1 MSHFG
6 GGSAQ
11 DVEITIEGITEKF
24 FGAISKGTFQF
35 PRSKLLELCSYW
47 TGSLTLRFKV
57 TFTKNVLEGCSYE
70 KSISFKEPPQS
81 TLAKDYADLLSS
93 NQCTDITIKVGQR
106 TFHAHKVVF
115 IARSK
120 VFAAMF
126 QHDMQEAQQNQITI
140 PDMDADVFEEVLRY
154 IYTDSVERLP
164 GMAYELLEAAEKY
177 DLTRLKVLCEIE
189 LLAGIT
195 AKSAT
200 KTLEFADLY
209 RADELKARTLQFI
222 ARNLSEI
229 PNWKEFCSA
238 KPDLVAE
245 WTGGVA
251 CCAGILFICYKIIRP
266 RFLKAEPE
274 QACRTIQKSKTYI
287 NRWTIEKF
295 VTIQDASIKSIV
307 FSGTNCDG
315 DLVTW
320 SYFVEP
326 DKENYVKVWYQIE
339 TGERDI
345 VAGIELIGPMIAFR
359 WCINGQAIFTFDHS
373 TVFQNLSND
382 GSLALAFKVSFS
394 KNVLKDDSSYNVIH
408 APKVPPSELAESF
421 GKLLS
426 SSQLSDITVKVGR
439 RTFHAHK
446 AVLVAQSTVF
456 AAMFQHDMREAQRNE
471 IVIPNMDPQVF
482 EEVLRFIYTDK
493 VEGLP
498 QMAYELLEVAEKY
511 DLARL
516 KVICENELLTG
527 ITVNAATKTLEFADM
542 YRAEKLKAKTLHF
555 LNRNLRQIP
564 NWEEFCSARPD
575 LVAEILATPE

>member
-1 MSHFG
+1 MTAPFFHFLELSAYSAAFVYFGYKLVKIFLSDEQTCRTVQKSKTYTNTWTIRKFDTIRDSSLKSVVFSGTTCDGEYVAWSYMLNPGYNG
-6 GGSAQ
+6 GHWASIKIQCESENKAQ

-93 NQCTDITIKVGQR
+93 NQSSDITVKVGQR

-245 WTGGVA
+245 VLDEIARGNH
-251 CCAGILFICYKIIRP
+251 P
-266 RFLKAEPE
+266 KA
-274 QACRTIQKSKTYI
+274 
-287 NRWTIEKF
+287 
-295 VTIQDASIKSIV
+295 
-307 FSGTNCDG
+307 
-315 DLVTW
+315 
-320 SYFVEP
+320 
-326 DKENYVKVWYQIE
+326 
-339 TGERDI
+339 
-345 VAGIELIGPMIAFR
+345 
-359 WCINGQAIFTFDHS
+359 
-373 TVFQNLSND
+373 
-382 GSLALAFKVSFS
+382 
-394 KNVLKDDSSYNVIH
+394 
-408 APKVPPSELAESF
+408 
-421 GKLLS
+421 
-426 SSQLSDITVKVGR
+426 
-439 RTFHAHK
+439 
-446 AVLVAQSTVF
+446 
-456 AAMFQHDMREAQRNE
+456 
-471 IVIPNMDPQVF
+471 
-482 EEVLRFIYTDK
+482 
-493 VEGLP
+493 
-498 QMAYELLEVAEKY
+498 
-511 DLARL
+511 L
-516 KVICENELLTG
+516 KVNT
-527 ITVNAATKTLEFADM
+527 T
-542 YRAEKLKAKTLHF
+542 
-555 LNRNLRQIP
+555 
-564 NWEEFCSARPD
+564 
-575 LVAEILATPE
+575 EID

>member
-1 MSHFG
+1 MTAPFFHFLELSAYSAAFVYFG
-6 GGSAQ
+6 YKLVKIFLSDEQTCRTVQKSKTYTNTWTITKYYTIRDSLKSVVFSGTNYDGEYVAWSYLLDPNYHSGYNALIKIQCESENKAQ

-93 NQCTDITIKVGQR
+93 NQSSDITIKVGQR

-126 QHDMQEAQQNQITI
+126 QHDM
-140 PDMDADVFEEVLRY
+140 L
-154 IYTDSVERLP
+154 
-164 GMAYELLEAAEKY
+164 
-177 DLTRLKVLCEIE
+177 
-189 LLAGIT
+189 
-195 AKSAT
+195 
-200 KTLEFADLY
+200 
-209 RADELKARTLQFI
+209 
-222 ARNLSEI
+222 
-229 PNWKEFCSA
+229 
-238 KPDLVAE
+238 
-245 WTGGVA
+245 
-251 CCAGILFICYKIIRP
+251 
-266 RFLKAEPE
+266 
-274 QACRTIQKSKTYI
+274 
-287 NRWTIEKF
+287 
-295 VTIQDASIKSIV
+295 
-307 FSGTNCDG
+307 
-315 DLVTW
+315 
-320 SYFVEP
+320 
-326 DKENYVKVWYQIE
+326 
-339 TGERDI
+339 
-345 VAGIELIGPMIAFR
+345 
-359 WCINGQAIFTFDHS
+359 
-373 TVFQNLSND
+373 
-382 GSLALAFKVSFS
+382 
-394 KNVLKDDSSYNVIH
+394 
-408 APKVPPSELAESF
+408 
-421 GKLLS
+421 
-426 SSQLSDITVKVGR
+426 
-439 RTFHAHK
+439 
-446 AVLVAQSTVF
+446 
-456 AAMFQHDMREAQRNE
+456 EAQRNE